1 MISAAD
7 EVDDRYS
14 DKDDDANEHY
24 SDKNQ
29 KDTSEFESSEY
40 AQEEDDHLGKL
51 SLPNIELTKTKG
63 PYKGPSIE
71 VAYQSASEV
80 FSDSEKRAKFAA
92 QQNLT
97 STKAVEVPHSGE
109 SSSEEDQEKTL
120 RPQQALSSQEEK
132 LSDLSDSAI
141 NSQNPTSSQH
151 GALYL
156 DDKTVNIGE
165 VSATIEAESQAIT
178 KSATQDRTLASPAFA
193 HKKNSSS
200 EEKVVIGS
208 YKSPSK
214 PGLSYTSVDASLAQ
228 AENFKMAQSRILEL
242 EKEVERM
249 RQENEELATAAQIV
263 RRKSDELNVQV
274 GQLEREKNE
283 IQDSLHEE
291 VNLLRSSLSYKE
303 NELTSTKAK
312 VEELDARL
320 KNDFKKIRVR
330 ERELENRLEL
340 ARAEKQ
346 SLVQAKDELILNLQR
361 KIDQFKSELDAYKSK
376 VSELNRTVDSYQDQT
391 KRTMRALR
399 LAMTNMEV
407 KDVTEETVSPL
418 KKAE

>member
-1 MISAAD
+1 MSHKKKKTVADDLIESLLEDVGSSEESAMISATD

-29 KDTSEFESSEY
+29 KDSSEFDSHEY

-63 PYKGPSIE
+63 P
-71 VAYQSASEV
+71 
-80 FSDSEKRAKFAA
+80 
-92 QQNLT
+92 
-97 STKAVEVPHSGE
+97 

-120 RPQQALSSQEEK
+120 RPQASPSQEEK
-132 LSDLSDSAI
+132 LSDVSESEV
-141 NSQNPTSSQH
+141 NTQRPSFSQQ
-151 GALYL
+151 AAVYM

-165 VSATIEAESQAIT
+165 VSATLEAQSPAIT
-178 KSATQDRTLASPAFA
+178 QSATHEDRTLASPAFA
-193 HKKNSSS
+193 QKKNSSS
-200 EEKVVIGS
+200 EEKIVIGS
-208 YKSPSK
+208 YKSPNK

-242 EKEVERM
+242 EKEVERL

-263 RRKSDELNVQV
+263 RRKSEELTVQV
-274 GQLEREKNE
+274 GHLEREKNE
-283 IQDSLHEE
+283 VQDSLHEE
-291 VNLLRSSLSYKE
+291 VNLLRGSLSYKE
-303 NELTSTKAK
+303 NELISTKAK

-346 SLVQAKDELILNLQR
+346 SLVQAKDEIILNLQR
-361 KIDQFKSELDAYKSK
+361 KIDQFKSELDTYKSK

-407 KDVTEETVSPL
+407 KDVPEETVSPL